1 MPKNGTPISIGNVAS
16 ILGEDSITTD
26 EKASSKVKELI
37 DNTNKLYE
45 NNKNKVATGTDILAL
60 AKAGISFEGN
70 TGSGYKIHRNL
81 GEQVTIKGEGTDGKN
96 NFTSASG
103 NIQVKSDKAKGELT
117 VKLSDKLTNMT
128 SFETKELDDN
138 GNKSKVKLDKEGLTT
153 INKTD
158 DNKYIMSKTGPKGT
172 EIGKY
177 DNDPLMNNNTS
188 PTNSAKYGLDGIS
201 LKDDKGEVKLTPTEL
216 DFKDNKGR
224 IKGLSDPVDQN
235 DAVNKKYVDE
245 KIASTSGGIANAIA
259 RANLPQI
266 SGKGHNIAGSYGYYN
281 GEHAFALGLSG
292 TNEVSNLV
300 YRASGSLNTR
310 GHVSL
315 GAGLGY
321 QFDNIGKRSKEMLK
335 LDRYGNINL
344 LDEKVYEHGIKIE
357 NLEISNEKLKKDN
370 HELKMKV
377 AELEKLIHELM
388 KK

>member
-1 MPKNGTPISIGNVAS
+1 
-16 ILGEDSITTD
+16 
-26 EKASSKVKELI
+26 
-37 DNTNKLYE
+37 
-45 NNKNKVATGTDILAL
+45 
-60 AKAGISFEGN
+60 
-70 TGSGYKIHRNL
+70 
-81 GEQVTIKGEGTDGKN
+81 
-96 NFTSASG
+96 
-103 NIQVKSDKAKGELT
+103 
-117 VKLSDKLTNMT
+117 MT
-128 SFETKELDDN
+128 SFETKELDDKI
-138 GNKSKVKLDKEGLTT
+138 KSKVKLDKEGLTT

-259 RANLPQI
+259 IANLPQI